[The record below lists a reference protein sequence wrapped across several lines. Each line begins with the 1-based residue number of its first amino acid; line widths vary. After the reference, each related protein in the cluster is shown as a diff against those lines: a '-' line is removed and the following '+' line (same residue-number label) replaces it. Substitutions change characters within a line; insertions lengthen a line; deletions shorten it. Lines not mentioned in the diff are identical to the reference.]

1 MLKAGAEV
9 AVELKWPNDLLA
21 DGRKLAGILS
31 AAGPLGTTATSSGE
45 SLSTPQFVVVGLGLN
60 VAWAPREAACLS
72 EFANNAD
79 VDRDAVL
86 GFLLKEMDVLLALD
100 PTQLHEHYRANLS
113 TLQRD
118 VRVELSQNKF
128 LEGRAVDVEADGR
141 LVVED
146 SQGARSSLDIGDIVH
161 LR

>member
-1 MLKAGAEV
+1 
-9 AVELKWPNDLLA
+9 VELKWPNDLLA

-31 AAGPLGTTATSSGE
+31 AAGPLGTTVNSSGE
-45 SLSTPQFVVVGLGLN
+45 SFATPAFVVVGLGLN

-72 EFANNAD
+72 EFCDNAD

-86 GFLLKEMDVLLALD
+86 GLLLKEMDVLLALD
-100 PTQLHEHYRANLS
+100 PTQLHERYRANLS

-118 VRVELSQNKF
+118 IRVELPQNKF
-128 LEGRAVDVEADGR
+128 LEGRAVDVDVDGR